1 LLPAGV
7 VVLVAGVVVVVVVVV
22 GSVVVVVAGVVVVVV
37 GARVVGGVVVVV
49 ADVVRVN
56 EVSGRDKLTA
66 DCRGPP
72 EPLATLRATSAT
84 ATSVAASTAT
94 GAALRTDRRRVGR
107 PPSGD

>member
-1 LLPAGV
+1 MLPAGV

-22 GSVVVVVAGVVVVVV
+22 GSVVVVAGVVVVVV

-49 ADVVRVN
+49 VADVVRVN
-56 EVSGRDKLTA
+56 EVSGRDELTA
-66 DCRGPP
+66 DRRGPP
-72 EPLATLRATSAT
+72 EPVAKFKARSAT
-84 ATSVAASTAT
+84 ATSVAASTAR